1 MNILNDLNIWGEILN
16 LFGQTIRRLV
26 RSIATSKFRA
36 HETSLAIVQIGIG
49 SLPIVL
55 VCTAFAGM
63 VVTTEMAFHMD
74 MALHTVQMMP
84 GFSAQF
90 ILRELGIVIPAL
102 LLVAKVGASITA
114 EVGSMKVTEQIDALK
129 LLGIDPVEY
138 LVVPRFLASIVA
150 SICLTLVAITISLAC
165 AITIAV
171 VRYNFTTL
179 EYLNAL
185 RHFVG
190 GKDVVC
196 ALIKGAIYGAVIPI
210 ISCTYGFRCE
220 GGAEGVG
227 SATTDSVVASTIAII
242 LLDFVLTYLFTLI
255 M

>member
-1 MNILNDLNIWGEILN
+1 
-16 LFGQTIRRLV
+16 
-26 RSIATSKFRA
+26 
-36 HETSLAIVQIGIG
+36 
-49 SLPIVL
+49 
-55 VCTAFAGM
+55 
-63 VVTTEMAFHMD
+63 MAFHMD

-114 EVGSMKVTEQIDALK
+114 EVGSMKVTEQIDALR
-129 LLGIDPVEY
+129 LLGIDPVGY

-150 SICLTLVAITISLAC
+150 SVCLTLVAIAVTLTC

-171 VRYNFTTL
+171 VRYNFTSL

-190 GKDVVC
+190 SKDLFC
-196 ALIKGAIYGAVIPI
+196 ALVKGAIYGGVIPI

-227 SATTDSVVASTIAII
+227 AATTDSVVASTIAII
-242 LLDFVLTYLFTLI
+242 VLDFILTYLFTLI
-255 M
+255 VFT